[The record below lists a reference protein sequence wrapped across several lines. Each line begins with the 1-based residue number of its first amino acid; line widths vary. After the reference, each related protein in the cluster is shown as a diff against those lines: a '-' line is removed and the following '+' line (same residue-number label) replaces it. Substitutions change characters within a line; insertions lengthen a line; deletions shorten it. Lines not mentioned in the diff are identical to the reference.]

1 MSVGPSNWKLWR
13 DEGHLQLYEGF
24 GLFNHMKSA
33 LLAAIFWI
41 SGGGAILLAV
51 PEEKTP
57 VVKIHPAKWAAEYG
71 APVVP
76 QIEEVVAVPEPL
88 EHYSVA
94 QAKPKAKKQAPL
106 RHRHVARRRPNF
118 FEKLVVSFIN
128 LQKDEPAKSSR
139 KRSRT
144 TSRRG

>member
-1 MSVGPSNWKLWR
+1 MSVGPIRKLWR
-13 DEGHLQLYEGF
+13 DEGLLQLYEGF

-76 QIEEVVAVPEPL
+76 QIEEVVVPKPL

-94 QAKPKAKKQAPL
+94 QAKPKAKEQAPR

-128 LQKDEPAKSSR
+128 FQKHEPAKSSR
-139 KRSRT
+139 KRPLT
-144 TSRRG
+144 TSRPG

>member
-1 MSVGPSNWKLWR
+1 LRQFLGSP
-13 DEGHLQLYEGF
+13 E
-24 GLFNHMKSA
+24 
-33 LLAAIFWI
+33 
-41 SGGGAILLAV
+41 GGAILLAG
-51 PEEKTP
+51 PAEKKAP

-94 QAKPKAKKQAPL
+94 QAKPKAKKQAPR